1 MAYHLISYDFEQYNF
16 EKFRKEERDYKGKV
30 YWSYGK
36 RRHKFNKGDICYIYC
51 VNLPDMTNRILLRAE
66 IAESETKDPQNP
78 ELNCF
83 TIKNIKSIRL
93 KEPEEANKNMK
104 DLTFGYE
111 NLKSIYNIN
120 TVQGKQKLDAD
131 GKHRALV
138 ERLEEDFKNGLQ
150 ENLNEVKKH
159 YDNMTK
165 CVFDGHDHNPN
176 MHKTF
181 IKPNGFNYFETH
193 HVIQQKTS
201 RNRQL
206 SKKIVEDSR
215 NKVYLCPTCH
225 RKIHFSNVADVR
237 KMLKYLYESNKSFY
251 DDCSQKAGATNT
263 LTWLYEMYNCQ
274 E

>member
-16 EKFRKEERDYKGKV
+16 EKFRKEERDNKGKV

-78 ELNCF
+78 ELDCF
-83 TIKNIKSIRL
+83 TIEKIKSIRL
-93 KEPEEANKNMK
+93 KEPEEKNMT
-104 DLTFGYE
+104 DLTYGYG
-111 NLKSIYNIN
+111 NLKGKYNIN
-120 TVQGKQKLDAD
+120 TVQGKQKLDAV
-131 GKHRALV
+131 GKHKDLV
-138 ERLEEDFKNGLQ
+138 EDLEKEPQ
-150 ENLNEVKKH
+150 EWNLNEVKKY

-165 CVFDGHDHNPN
+165 CVFEGHDHNPN

-201 RNRQL
+201 LKSQL
-206 SKKIVEDSR
+206 DKKIIEDSR

-225 RKIHFSNVADVR
+225 RKIHFSNKENIKV
-237 KMLKYLYESNKSFY
+237 MLGYLYNREMSFL
-251 DDCSQKAGATNT
+251 DECAQKVGEADT
-263 LTWLYEMYNCQ
+263 LKWLYEMYNC
-274 E
+274 